1 MKLSFNYDGTKID
14 YDLTYKKRTSI
25 AINIEENGQVKVFA
39 PVGTPL
45 FSVMDKVKG
54 NADWILGE
62 FTRIQRAKE
71 YANHCM
77 YLGKNYGI
85 EFVEDDTKETP
96 VVKLVRGK
104 FVVEG
109 QNLTKESMMLP
120 LCNWYITKTMSKLKE
135 RVKVYGEHFEKMPKK
150 VDVKL
155 LQNRLWYIEEDCIIF
170 DVNIGVGP
178 VSLIDSVLVEA
189 LCRYNG
195 IEDSNKALTEIVPES
210 EQAREWVNINKD
222 RFIFR

>member
-1 MKLSFNYDGTKID
+1 MKLSFEFEGTKIN
-14 YDLTYKKRTSI
+14 YDLTYKKRASI
-25 AINIEENGQVKVFA
+25 AIQVEENGEIKVLA
-39 PVGTPL
+39 PVGTPI
-45 FSVMDKVKG
+45 FSVVDKVKG

-62 FTRIQRAKE
+62 LLRIKRAKE

-85 EFVEDDTKETP
+85 EFVEDETKEKS

-109 QNLTKESMMLP
+109 QNITKETMMAP
-120 LCNWYITKTMSKLKE
+120 LLEWYITKTLSKLKE

-150 VDVKL
+150 VDVKV
-155 LQNRLWYIEEDCIIF
+155 LQSRLWYIEEDTITF

-178 VSLIDSVLVEA
+178 VSLIDSVLVES
-189 LCRYNG
+189 LCRLNG
-195 IEDSNKALTEIVPES
+195 IEDSNSILAKMVPES
-210 EQAREWVNINKD
+210 EQAREWINVNKD